1 MEKITILIVEDH
13 TLLRETWSCI
23 FNNDPT
29 FSVIALCGTAEEAIE
44 LVKNHKPDVVIL
56 DINLPRM
63 SGLYVTPELRKI
75 SPNSKI
81 IGVSMHTQPAYARQ
95 MIKRG
100 ALGYVTKNSSRE
112 EMICAV
118 KEVATGKKY
127 ICKEIRDNLTQQVI
141 HGDKDPTAQI
151 DSLSEREIQ
160 IIGFIKKGFSSKE
173 IASALFISVKTVEV
187 HRFNMLKKLNLKN
200 AAALVNFINRHY
212 SGIDL

>member
-1 MEKITILIVEDH
+1 MCRK
-13 TLLRETWSCI
+13 R
-23 FNNDPT
+23 
-29 FSVIALCGTAEEAIE
+29 
-44 LVKNHKPDVVIL
+44 
-56 DINLPRM
+56 
-63 SGLYVTPELRKI
+63 SGY
-75 SPNSKI
+75 
-81 IGVSMHTQPAYARQ
+81 RQ
-95 MIKRG
+95 
-100 ALGYVTKNSSRE
+100 
-112 EMICAV
+112 
-118 KEVATGKKY
+118 KY

-173 IASALFISVKTVEV
+173 IARALFISVKTVEV